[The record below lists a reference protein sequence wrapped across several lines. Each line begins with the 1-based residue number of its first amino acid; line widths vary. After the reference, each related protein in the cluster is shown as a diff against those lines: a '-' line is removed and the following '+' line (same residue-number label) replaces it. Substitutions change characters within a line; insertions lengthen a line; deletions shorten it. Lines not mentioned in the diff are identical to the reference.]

1 MKYVVEFIVGAA
13 IAGLSIIAAILVS
26 GGRVDW

>member
-1 MKYVVEFIVGAA
+1 MKYVIEFLTGAVIAVMSIV
-13 IAGLSIIAAILVS
+13 AAILVS